1 YSGSDHFYAW
11 DFGDGSPVSY
21 AVSPTHS
28 YVAAGAYTVKLTT
41 TLAGWTTTCSA
52 VKTMRISVGSAVST
66 TAKVNVTCAGGND
79 GSIKGVG
86 SGGIPPYM
94 YSLDGETFQAS
105 ATFNSLKMGS
115 YTMYMEDSL
124 GCMSSTSFVI
134 SQPLPIIIKSY
145 STTNASCNASD
156 GGILV
161 TA

>member
-1 YSGSDHFYAW
+1 SADKDFSKDGDFYLVPVMSNNITANFASSETCAAIGDIINFTNTSRVSVDSMFNTIAMPWYSGSDHFYAW

-94 YSLDGETFQAS
+94 Y
-105 ATFNSLKMGS
+105 
-115 YTMYMEDSL
+115 
-124 GCMSSTSFVI
+124 
-134 SQPLPIIIKSY
+134 
-145 STTNASCNASD
+145 
-156 GGILV
+156 
-161 TA
+161 